1 VCGKDSTRGIGGTV
15 RLRLI
20 EREIQAAFAAG
31 LVVLAVLGGV
41 SYFGID
47 QLLVQSAWA
56 EHSREVIQSERTV
69 LRSLVDGEAAQRGF
83 VITGDEAFIEPYRR
97 AAREAGDATLRLR
110 ALTVDNPDQQRRVD
124 TLQRL
129 LADRL
134 ARLEQAIALRRS
146 EGPAAMQAAM
156 QLDPGLLTQ
165 DPIRETVQDFETAE
179 QSLLREREAR
189 ARERGRFAVAVLA
202 AGGVLAV
209 VLVAV
214 ATIVIG
220 RAFARARRVEAEL
233 KEDHARL
240 EASMRERSEQLVRI
254 NESLLENEQ
263 RLASVIG
270 SAMDAVITVDA
281 GQRVTL
287 FNGAAEAM
295 FGYRS
300 GEAVGQPLERLIPQ
314 RYRAAHGEHIE
325 GFGRTQV
332 TRRKMGSL
340 GRIYGLRRDGT
351 EFPIEAAISQV
362 EAAGHKLY
370 TVILR
375 DITERIR
382 AEEEILRLNA
392 ELERR
397 VEERT
402 AELRAANQELES
414 FGYTVAHDLRAPLR
428 AMEGFSQALMED
440 YGDRVDGEARV
451 YLNQIVRGAE
461 HLAELIDGLL
471 QLSRS
476 VRGEL
481 RRDRVDLTALAED
494 VLGELA
500 LTDPSRTVTWQ
511 VERGLTA
518 RADARMIE
526 IVMRNLLS
534 NAWKY
539 TAHTPDA
546 RIRVYAGQEGGQRV
560 FHVADNGIGFNMA
573 HSEKLFQPFQR
584 LHRQDEFPGIGIG
597 LATVQR
603 IVHRHGGQISAIS
616 SPGRG
621 ADFRF
626 SLPFAG
632 DPFAGMNYDTDTQD
646 DAAGRGQSA
655 GRVADLAG
663 LAQGESGQPGGGSA

>member
-1 VCGKDSTRGIGGTV
+1 MNSARMIGSTAG
-15 RLRLI
+15 LRPI
-20 EREIQAAFAAG
+20 ERKIQAVFAAG
-31 LVVLAVLGGV
+31 LAALALLGGV

-56 EHSREVIQSERTV
+56 EHSREVIDTV
-69 LRSLVDGEAAQRGF
+69 RVALGSLADAEAAERGF
-83 VITGDEAFIEPYRR
+83 LITGDTPFSDAYQQG
-97 AAREAGDATLRLR
+97 AREAGEVVRSLR
-110 ALTVDNPDQQRRVD
+110 ALTVDNAEQQRRAVA
-124 TLQRL
+124 LEPL
-129 LADRL
+129 LAQRL
-134 ARLEQAIALRRS
+134 ARLAELIELRRS
-146 EGPAAMQAAM
+146 QGPAAIQSAM
-156 QLDPGLLTQ
+156 RVDPGPLAR
-165 DPIRETVQDFETAE
+165 DPLRQAMQDFETAE
-179 QSLLREREAR
+179 QTLLRGRETM
-189 ARERGRFAVAVLA
+189 ARERGRFAAAVLA
-202 AGGVLAV
+202 AGGALAV
-209 VLVAV
+209 VLLGV
-214 ATIVIG
+214 ATVAIG
-220 RAFARARRVEAEL
+220 RAFSRARRLEAEL
-233 KEDHARL
+233 REDHARL
-240 EASMRERSEQLVRI
+240 EVSMRQRSDQLARI

-270 SAMDAVITVDA
+270 SAMDAVITVD
-281 GQRVTL
+281 GEQRITL

-300 GEAVGQPLERLIPQ
+300 GEVVGQPLERLIPP
-314 RYRAAHGEHIE
+314 RFRANHAEHIE

-351 EFPIEAAISQV
+351 EFPIEAAISQA

-428 AMEGFSQALMED
+428 AMEGFSHALMED
-440 YGDRVDGEARV
+440 YGERVDGEARV
-451 YLNQIVRGAE
+451 YLNQIIRGSE

-481 RRDRVDLTALAED
+481 RRDRVDLSALAEEI
-494 VLGELA
+494 LGELA
-500 LTDPSRTVTWQ
+500 RTEPSRAVSWQ

-526 IVMRNLLS
+526 IVMRNLLG

-539 TAHTPDA
+539 TANTPEA
-546 RIRVYAGQEGGQRV
+546 KVRVYAAQEGGQRV

-616 SPGRG
+616 APGRG

-626 SLPFAG
+626 SLPFSG
-632 DPFAGMNYDTDTQD
+632 DHFAGMNHDAKD

-655 GRVADLAG
+655 GRIADLAG
-663 LAQGESGQPGGGSA
+663 VAQGEPGQPGGGGA

>member
-1 VCGKDSTRGIGGTV
+1 MNSARTIGGTAG
-15 RLRLI
+15 LRPI
-20 EREIQAAFAAG
+20 ERKIQAVFAAG
-31 LVVLAVLGGV
+31 LAALAVLGGV

-47 QLLVQSAWA
+47 RLLVQSAWA
-56 EHSREVIQSERTV
+56 EHSRQVIDTIRAA
-69 LRSLVDGEAAQRGF
+69 LGSLTDAEAAERGF
-83 VITGDEAFIEPYRR
+83 VITGDESFVDAYQR
-97 AAREAGDATLRLR
+97 AAQEAGEAIRSVR
-110 ALTVDNPDQQRRVD
+110 ALTVDNADQQRRAVA
-124 TLQRL
+124 LEPL
-129 LADRL
+129 LAGRL
-134 ARLEQAIALRRS
+134 ARLGELIDLRRAQ
-146 EGPAAMQAAM
+146 GPAAIPSAM
-156 QLDPGLLTQ
+156 RADPGPSSR
-165 DPIRETVQDFETAE
+165 DPLRQAIQDFETAE
-179 QSLLREREAR
+179 QTLLLGREAL
-189 ARERGRFAVAVLA
+189 ARQRGRFAAVVLA
-202 AGGVLAV
+202 AGGALAV
-209 VLVAV
+209 ILLGV
-214 ATIVIG
+214 ATVVIG
-220 RAFARARRVEAEL
+220 RAFARAERVESEL
-233 KEDHARL
+233 RDDHARL
-240 EASMRERSEQLVRI
+240 EASMRQRTDQLARI

-270 SAMDAVITVDA
+270 SAMDAVITVDRE
-281 GQRVTL
+281 QRITM
-287 FNGAAEAM
+287 FNGAAEVM

-300 GEAVGQPLERLIPQ
+300 GEVVGQPLERLMPQ
-314 RYRAAHGEHIE
+314 RYRVAHGGHVD

-332 TRRKMGSL
+332 TRRRMGSL

-351 EFPIEAAISQV
+351 EFEIEAAISQA

-440 YGDRVDGEARV
+440 YGERVDGDARV
-451 YLNQIVRGAE
+451 YLNQIIRGSQ

-481 RRDRVDLTALAED
+481 RRDRVDLSALAQD
-494 VLGELA
+494 VLEELSRA
-500 LTDPSRTVTWQ
+500 EPSRTVGWQ
-511 VERGLTA
+511 IERGLTA

-526 IVMRNLLS
+526 IVMRNLLG

-539 TAHTPDA
+539 TAHTPEA
-546 RIRVYAGQEGGQRV
+546 KIRVYAGHEDGQRV

-616 SPGRG
+616 APGHG

-626 SLPFAG
+626 SLSFSG
-632 DPFAGMNYDTDTQD
+632 DASVGMNHDTKD

-663 LAQGESGQPGGGSA
+663 VAQGEPGQPGGGRA

>member
-1 VCGKDSTRGIGGTV
+1 M

-20 EREIQAAFAAG
+20 EREVQAAFAAG
-31 LVVLAVLGGV
+31 LILLAVLGGV
-41 SYFGID
+41 SYFAID

-56 EHSREVIQSERTV
+56 EHSREVLQTIHSAVRA
-69 LRSLVDGEAAQRGF
+69 LVDSEAAERGF
-83 VITGDEAFIEPYRR
+83 VITGDEAFLEPYRR
-97 AAREAGDATLRLR
+97 GAGEAAGTMRRLR
-110 ALTVDNPDQQRRVD
+110 VMTVDNPDQQRRMD
-124 TLQRL
+124 GLERL
-129 LADRL
+129 LAERL
-134 ARLEQAIALRRS
+134 ARLEQAIGTRRTQ
-146 EGPAAMQAAM
+146 GAAGVAAAMQF
-156 QLDPGLLTQ
+156 DPGPLMR
-165 DPIRETVQDFETAE
+165 DPFRLSAQEFETAE
-179 QSLLREREAR
+179 QVLLKGREEEAT
-189 ARERGRFAVAVLA
+189 ARGRFAVLVLA
-202 AGGVLAV
+202 AGLVLAV
-209 VLVAV
+209 TVVVV
-214 ATIVIG
+214 ATLIIG
-220 RAFARARRVEAEL
+220 RALARARGVETQL
-233 KEDHARL
+233 RGDHAAL
-240 EASMRERSEQLVRI
+240 EASMRQRSEQLVRI

-263 RLASVIG
+263 KLASVIG
-270 SAMDAVITVDA
+270 SAMDAVITVDRE
-281 GQRVTL
+281 QRVTL

-300 GEAVGQPLERLIPQ
+300 GEVVGQPLERLIPQ
-314 RYRAAHGEHIE
+314 RFRAAHAEHIE
-325 GFGRTQV
+325 GFGHTLV
-332 TRRKMGSL
+332 TRRRMGSL

-351 EFPIEAAISQV
+351 EFPVEAAISQA

-375 DITERIR
+375 DISERIR

-402 AELRAANQELES
+402 AELKAANQELES

-428 AMEGFSQALMED
+428 AMEGFSQALIED

-451 YLNQIVRGAE
+451 YLHQIVKGAE

-481 RRDRVDLTALAED
+481 RRDRVDLSSLSEEI
-494 VLGELA
+494 LRELA
-500 LTDPSRTVTWQ
+500 RAEPSRAVAWQ
-511 VERGLTA
+511 VDRGLTA

-526 IVMRNLLS
+526 IVMRNLLG

-539 TAHTPDA
+539 TANSPEA
-546 RIRVYAGQEGGQRV
+546 KVRVYAGQEGGQRV
-560 FHVADNGIGFNMA
+560 FHVTDNGIGFNMA

-603 IVHRHGGQISAIS
+603 IVHRHGGQISAMS
-616 SPGRG
+616 APGRG

-626 SLPFAG
+626 SLPFSG
-632 DPFAGMNYDTDTQD
+632 DQFSAGMTHDTQD
-646 DAAGRGQSA
+646 NAAGRGQPA

-663 LAQGESGQPGGGSA
+663 LAQGEPGQPGGGGA